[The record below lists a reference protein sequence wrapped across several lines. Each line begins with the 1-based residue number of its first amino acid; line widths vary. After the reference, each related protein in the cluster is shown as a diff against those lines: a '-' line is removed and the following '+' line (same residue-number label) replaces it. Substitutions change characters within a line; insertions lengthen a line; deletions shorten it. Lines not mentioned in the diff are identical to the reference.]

1 MDINWLKKPASP
13 MIRNIVLGVM
23 AICVIFMIFIG
34 QYMAS
39 SVFALII
46 LGDILTNK
54 NRTKWLL
61 ICSPTFVGF
70 FVYGMMARFSDAEI
84 VQ

>member
-1 MDINWLKKPASP
+1 MNWLKKPASP
-13 MIRNIVLGVM
+13 MLRNIFLVVM
-23 AICVIFMIFIG
+23 AIGVIVMILIG

-54 NRTKWLL
+54 NRTK
-61 ICSPTFVGF
+61 
-70 FVYGMMARFSDAEI
+70 
-84 VQ
+84 

>member
-1 MDINWLKKPASP
+1 MKWLKKPASP
-13 MIRNIVLGVM
+13 MIRNIALGVM
-23 AICVIFMIFIG
+23 AIGVIVMILIG

-54 NRTKWLL
+54 NRTK
-61 ICSPTFVGF
+61 
-70 FVYGMMARFSDAEI
+70 
-84 VQ
+84 

>member
-1 MDINWLKKPASP
+1 MGVFVYSSTHIVGKIFVDLDMNWLKKPASP
-13 MIRNIVLGVM
+13 MVRNIALEVM
-23 AICVIFMIFIG
+23 AIGVIVMILIG

-54 NRTKWLL
+54 NRTK
-61 ICSPTFVGF
+61 
-70 FVYGMMARFSDAEI
+70 
-84 VQ
+84 

>member
-1 MDINWLKKPASP
+1 MNWLKKPASP

-39 SVFALII
+39 SVFALIL
-46 LGDILTNK
+46 LGDILTNN
-54 NRTKWLL
+54 NRIK
-61 ICSPTFVGF
+61 
-70 FVYGMMARFSDAEI
+70 
-84 VQ
+84 

>member
-1 MDINWLKKPASP
+1 MGFFVCGMMVRFVHELEKKPASP

-23 AICVIFMIFIG
+23 AICVIVMILIG

-54 NRTKWLL
+54 NRTK
-61 ICSPTFVGF
+61 
-70 FVYGMMARFSDAEI
+70 
-84 VQ
+84 